1 MTKFKDIWNRQNDG
15 NSKEERSFVRYAI
28 FSGIVF
34 LVIVGFTSQDS
45 LFRYIKTKHDIHRQN
60 KQIELYQTQIND
72 MEQTIKGLKDNLDS
86 LEQYAREEFGFCEPG
101 DEVFI
106 DNK

>member
-1 MTKFKDIWNRQNDG
+1 MSKFKNIWNRQEDG
-15 NSKEERSFVRYAI
+15 NSREERSFVRYAI

-45 LFRYIKTKHDIHRQN
+45 LLRYFKTKHDIRRQN
-60 KQIELYQTQIND
+60 KQIENYQAEIKD
-72 MEQTIKGLKDNLDS
+72 MEQTIHGLKDNLDS

-106 DNK
+106 DDK